1 MKIKKSTLKQIIK
14 EEIEKV
20 KFILQEQVAQG
31 PLEAGDI
38 APAVYSGMK
47 RNKNRTGISAGDFV
61 AWGEKNG
68 LELEYVHATDTTRP
82 DRDPSKLAF
91 RVLRTSDKAK
101 ALEAKAIGIAD
112 HVHVVQPPRE
122 DKPYYILYSGE
133 GIVDRTSQ
141 ANMKTTDSN
150 SVPFDYEKE
159 NKKAAEV

>member
-20 KFILQEQVAQG
+20 RFALQEQATQG
-31 PLEAGDI
+31 PLEANEI
-38 APAVYSGMK
+38 APAVYAGMK
-47 RNKNRTGISAGDFV
+47 ANKNRSGIRPGDFV
-61 AWGEKNG
+61 NWGKKNG

-82 DRDPSKLAF
+82 GRQPSQLAF
-91 RVLRTSDKAK
+91 RVLRTSDKSK
-101 ALEAKAIGIAD
+101 ALEAEATGIAD
-112 HVHVVQPPRE
+112 HVHVVQPPGE

-150 SVPFDYEKE
+150 SVPFDY
-159 NKKAAEV
+159 KK

>member
-20 KFILQEQVAQG
+20 RFALQEQEEQEEQVAQG
-31 PLEAGDI
+31 PLEANAI
-38 APAVYSGMK
+38 APAVYAGMK
-47 RNKNRTGISAGDFV
+47 ANKNRSGIRAGDFV
-61 AWGEKNG
+61 NWGKKNG

-82 DRDPSKLAF
+82 GRQPSQLAF
-91 RVLRTSDKAK
+91 RVLRTSDKSK
-101 ALEAKAIGIAD
+101 ALEAEATGIAD
-112 HVHVVQPPRE
+112 HVHVVQPPKK

-150 SVPFDYEKE
+150 SVPFDY
-159 NKKAAEV
+159 KK